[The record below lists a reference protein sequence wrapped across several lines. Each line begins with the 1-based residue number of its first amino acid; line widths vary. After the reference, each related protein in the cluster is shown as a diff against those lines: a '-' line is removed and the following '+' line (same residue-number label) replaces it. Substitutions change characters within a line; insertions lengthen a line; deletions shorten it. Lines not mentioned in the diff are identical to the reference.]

1 MFQGPGDDYDRF
13 IGRYG
18 PALGDAMLDYAGV
31 VSGMRVLDVGCGT
44 GALAARAAAAVG
56 GENVAAADP
65 SEPFVETC
73 RRRVPEADVR
83 IAPAESLPFGDDAFD
98 AVLAQLV
105 LPFLTDAPQGAAE
118 MRRVAKPGGVVVAC
132 VWDYAGGMR
141 LLRAFWDAAAAIDPE
156 SAARDEG
163 RLLRYA
169 NPDELRALW
178 ATAGLDDVTVAALDV
193 EAAYDDFDALWTP
206 FLAGIGPA
214 GSYAASLDAEGQAAL
229 RERFR
234 GELGDPVGPFTLT
247 ATAWSV
253 RGTK

>member
-44 GALAARAAAAVG
+44 GAL
-56 GENVAAADP
+56 
-65 SEPFVETC
+65 
-73 RRRVPEADVR
+73 DVR
-83 IAPAESLPFGDDAFD
+83 LAPAESLPFENDAFD

-105 LPFLTDAPQGAAE
+105 LPFLSDAPQGAAE

-169 NPDELRALW
+169 NPD
-178 ATAGLDDVTVAALDV
+178 
-193 EAAYDDFDALWTP
+193 
-206 FLAGIGPA
+206 
-214 GSYAASLDAEGQAAL
+214 
-229 RERFR
+229 
-234 GELGDPVGPFTLT
+234 
-247 ATAWSV
+247 
-253 RGTK
+253 